1 MRRAIAR
8 CFLALGAVA
17 PVSVRADHEVEG
29 LAIATGVLV
38 VAAVAEPA
46 QKEPTLISFELG
58 RLDPVKNV
66 QQATTFGAEY
76 RFGEPFW
83 WKLRPFFGGGFTSE
97 HGLYGYGGIRLAT
110 FWGERIVATPSFAIG
125 GYSRGSGKDLG
136 SPPVVGRFGIDLEY
150 RFDSDVRVGA
160 AYHHISNGKALN
172 QANNPGTEI
181 IGLTLSI
188 PLPQ

>member
-1 MRRAIAR
+1 MLRALA
-8 CFLALGAVA
+8 CAFLALGALA

-38 VAAVAEPA
+38 VAAVAAPE
-46 QKEPTLISFELG
+46 QKEATFVSFELG

-83 WKLRPFFGGGFTSE
+83 WKLRPFFGGGITSQ
-97 HGLYGYGGIRLAT
+97 HGLYGYGGIRVAT
-110 FWGERIVATPSFAIG
+110 FWGERIVIAPSVATG
-125 GYSRGSGKDLG
+125 GYSRGAGKDLG

-150 RFDSDVRVGA
+150 RFEYDVRVGA

-188 PLPQ
+188 PLAQ